1 MIENTVTHVLAF
13 GLAGRRMMQ
22 GDTMRSFVAIDFE
35 TANHE
40 RDSACAVGLVTGRDG
55 RIERVRSFLIR
66 PPSTQF
72 VFTDIHG
79 LRWEDVRG
87 APTFGELWPAL
98 RAGVDSTAFIAT
110 HNAPFDR
117 SVLSRRAV
125 RCTASRCRGRRSPAP
140 SSLRARSGTSTR
152 RGCLTCAVG
161 SASRYV
167 TTTRRPTPKRVRVS
181 CWPPSERDGGSNN
194 TFS

>member
-1 MIENTVTHVLAF
+1 MIEDTVTHFLAF

-22 GDTMRSFVAIDFE
+22 GDTMSSFVAIDFE

-40 RDSACAVGLVTGRDG
+40 RDSACAVGLVTGCDG

-98 RAGVDSTAFIAT
+98 RARVDKTAFIAT
-110 HNAPFDR
+110 HNAPFT
-117 SVLSRRAV
+117 
-125 RCTASRCRGRRSPAP
+125 CTIH
-140 SSLRARSGTSTR
+140 LARSQWNIYPTR
-152 RGCLTCAVG
+152 LPDVCRRLDIPLRHHDASSDAEACARIVLAAQREG
-161 SASRYV
+161 WRF
-167 TTTRRPTPKRVRVS
+167 
-181 CWPPSERDGGSNN
+181 E
-194 TFS
+194 